1 MAITK
6 DIEEMDAKDKSKQ
19 TKLAVEEPAPKAKVA
34 CTDCDGTGLVGDNL
48 CATCEGSGTV

>member
-19 TKLAVEEPAPKAKVA
+19 TKLAVEDPAPKAKVA
-34 CTDCDGTGLVGDNL
+34 CTVCGGTGLDGEVL
-48 CATCEGSGTV
+48 CKPCEGSGTV